1 MSKVMEYATA
11 GERFYARKLV
21 RNLLS
26 RGISVQVK
34 DEEETLLDASR
45 KEDEILG
52 QLCHSGENFLRA
64 FDDNLQHL
72 GTFYLV
78 WGNDPEGEELIADH
92 SDNALCEQVWHE
104 VYGGGDRL

>member
-1 MSKVMEYATA
+1 MQAMEYATA

-26 RGISVQVK
+26 RGLNLSVN
-34 DEEETLLDASR
+34 DGEETTVSHER
-45 KEDEILG
+45 KEAVILEALATTDAD
-52 QLCHSGENFLRA
+52 QLVTY
-64 FDDNLQHL
+64 DDNWRPC
-72 GTFYLV
+72 GSFYLV

-92 SDNALCEQVWHE
+92 TDNAMCEQVWHE